1 MLIYDAPSTARG
13 GSVFVYTNSAPI
25 TNQEVNFKM
34 ASEKILQAKKEAV
47 AELVEKLKAAKSGV
61 LVDYVGINV
70 ADDTK
75 LRREL
80 REAGVEYT
88 VIKNSILRF
97 AAEEAGYGELDAYL
111 SGSTAL
117 AISNDDPVAPAKI
130 LGKFAEKSN
139 GKFSLKAG
147 FIDGEVLNEA
157 KVIELSKTPSKEEI
171 LTMLVIALTS
181 PIKGMAVALDK
192 IVEKGNG
199 GDDGEGEAA

>member
-1 MLIYDAPSTARG
+1 
-13 GSVFVYTNSAPI
+13 
-25 TNQEVNFKM
+25 M

-97 AAEEAGYGELDAYL
+97 AAKEAGYGELDAYL

-117 AISNDDPVAPAKI
+117 ALSNDDPVAPAKI
-130 LGKFAEKSN
+130 LGKFAEGSN

-147 FIDGEVLNEA
+147 F
-157 KVIELSKTPSKEEI
+157 
-171 LTMLVIALTS
+171 
-181 PIKGMAVALDK
+181 
-192 IVEKGNG
+192 VERNG
-199 GDDGEGEAA
+199 GKRDGLHQDYLQRKRFKQNAVRVRHENESGNAFLQRDEQRRLQLRRLLHFGRQYRFRVERRTRRV

>member
-1 MLIYDAPSTARG
+1 
-13 GSVFVYTNSAPI
+13 
-25 TNQEVNFKM
+25 M

-47 AELVEKLKAAKSGV
+47 AELVEKLKVAKSGV

-97 AAEEAGYGELDAYL
+97 AAKEAGYGELDAYL

-117 AISNDDPVAPAKI
+117 ALSNDDPVAKI
-130 LGKFAEKSN
+130 LGKFAEGSN

-147 FIDGEVLNEA
+147 FVEGEVLDEA

-171 LTMLVIALTS
+171 LTMLVIALSS
-181 PIKGMAVALDK
+181 PIKGIAVALDK
-192 IVEKGNG
+192 YVEKENG
-199 GDDGEGEAA
+199 GNDGEPEGDGEAA

>member
-1 MLIYDAPSTARG
+1 
-13 GSVFVYTNSAPI
+13 
-25 TNQEVNFKM
+25 M

-97 AAEEAGYGELDAYL
+97 AAKEAGYGELDAFL

-117 AISNDDPVAPAKI
+117 ALSNDDPVAPAKI
-130 LGKFAEKSN
+130 LGKFAEGST

-147 FIDGEVLNEA
+147 FVEGEVLDEA

-171 LTMLVIALTS
+171 LTMLVIALSS
-181 PIKGMAVALDK
+181 PIKGIAVALDK
-192 IVEKGNG
+192 YVEKENG
-199 GDDGEGEAA
+199 GNDGEPEGDGEAA

>member
-1 MLIYDAPSTARG
+1 
-13 GSVFVYTNSAPI
+13 
-25 TNQEVNFKM
+25 M

-47 AELVEKLKAAKSGV
+47 AELVEKLKVAKSGV

-97 AAEEAGYGELDAYL
+97 AAKEAGYGELDAFL

-117 AISNDDPVAPAKI
+117 ALSNDDPVAPAKI
-130 LGKFAEKSN
+130 LGKFAEGSN

-147 FIDGEVLNEA
+147 F
-157 KVIELSKTPSKEEI
+157 
-171 LTMLVIALTS
+171 
-181 PIKGMAVALDK
+181 
-192 IVEKGNG
+192 VEG
-199 GDDGEGEAA
+199 

>member
-1 MLIYDAPSTARG
+1 MP
-13 GSVFVYTNSAPI
+13 
-25 TNQEVNFKM
+25 
-34 ASEKILQAKKEAV
+34 SEKILQAKKETV
-47 AELVEKLKAAKSGV
+47 AELAEKLKNAQSGV
-61 LVDYVGINV
+61 LVDYIGINV

-88 VIKNSILRF
+88 VVKNSILHF
-97 AAEEAGYGELDAYL
+97 AAKEAGYEELDAYL

-130 LGKFAEKSN
+130 LGKFAENSN

-147 FIDGEVLNEA
+147 FIDGEVLDQA
-157 KVIELSKTPSKEEI
+157 KVMELSKTPSKEEI
-171 LTMLVIALTS
+171 LTMIVVALSS
-181 PIKGMAVALDK
+181 PIKGIAVALDK